1 MKTNQH
7 GSRPRRLAGLA
18 AAGLS
23 AALVMAGCDA
33 GGAGTD
39 GPIVLG
45 GVFSKTP
52 VPFGA
57 DAEDTAMQVFK
68 NVNADGG
75 IDGRKIKYTTSDDQA
90 DTTKAGSS
98 ARDAVSDDA
107 VAMVGSASFVDCG
120 TNKALYHQKDI
131 MSIQAV
137 GVDPTCFNSP
147 DIASV
152 TISPY
157 TQLTAQLYY
166 ASKELDDSNVCLFQ
180 PTTPGSKDA
189 IENAIKRWK
198 DITGNSLLIDDHS
211 IPQNQ
216 TKFTNELLRAK
227 SKKCDAIVYG
237 GGDNVAAP
245 MLKNAANQGMDDV
258 DFLYV
263 SVAYTKQL
271 ANAASDLDMN
281 VYATSGTYPF
291 TEDDETTKEWRETA
305 EQAGADQTSF
315 SEAGYIAAHW
325 IVHVLRS
332 MDEPITRD
340 SVTKALRDGGK
351 YDSDL
356 VPTPLVFGSDDSHD
370 RATGMEIMTLED
382 GKWER
387 AKQLDLPDAAE

>member
-1 MKTNQH
+1 MRTKQR
-7 GSRPRRLAGLA
+7 GFRPRRLSTIA
-18 AAGLS
+18 AAGMS
-23 AALVMAGCDA
+23 AALVLAGCA
-33 GGAGTD
+33 IGGSDTD

-45 GVFSKTP
+45 GVFSKSP
-52 VPFGA
+52 VPFGN

-98 ARDAVSDDA
+98 ARDAVSDNA

-120 TNKALYHQKDI
+120 TNKALYHQEGI
-131 MSIQAV
+131 LSIQAV
-137 GVDPTCFNSP
+137 GVDPVCFNSP

-166 ASKELDDSNVCLFQ
+166 ASEELADSNICLFQ
-180 PTTPGSKDA
+180 PTTPGAKEA
-189 IENAIKRWK
+189 IEDAVNRWE
-198 DITGNSLLIDDHS
+198 DMTGNSLLIDDHS

-227 SKKCDAIVYG
+227 SKNCDAIVYG

-245 MLKNAANQGMDDV
+245 MLKNAANQRMDDV

-263 SVAYTKQL
+263 SVAYTEQL
-271 ANAASDLDMN
+271 ANAAGELGMN
-281 VYATSGTYPF
+281 VYTTTGTYPF
-291 TEDDETTKEWRETA
+291 TEDDETTEEWRDTA

-315 SEAGYIAAHW
+315 SEAGYISANW

-340 SVTKALRDGGK
+340 SVTEALKHGDE

-356 VPTPLVFGSDDSHD
+356 VSTPLLFGSGDSHD

-382 GKWER
+382 GKWAR
-387 AKQLDLPDAAE
+387 AKRLDLPDAAD